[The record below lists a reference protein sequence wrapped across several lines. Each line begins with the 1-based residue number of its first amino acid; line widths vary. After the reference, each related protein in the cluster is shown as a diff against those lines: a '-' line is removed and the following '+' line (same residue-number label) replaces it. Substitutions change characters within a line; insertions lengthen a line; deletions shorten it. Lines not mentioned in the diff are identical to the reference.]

1 MIPNQY
7 LEKVYAGFLGMNI
20 GIRLGAPVEPLAWT
34 YERIEAIYGDIRD
47 YVKPYRNF
55 AADDDVNGPVY
66 FLRALDDDAR
76 DRELQADDIGKAWLN
91 YAREGIG
98 MFWWGGEGVS
108 TEHTAY
114 LNLKKGIPAPES
126 GAVATNGEIM
136 AEQIGGQIF
145 IDTWGLVFPKQPK
158 QAADYAEKA
167 ASVSHDRNG
176 IYGARFIAAC
186 IAKAFDAN
194 SVDEIIEAG
203 LKEIPSESTYASVVQ
218 DVMKFHANHPSDFR
232 ACMQRLFDKWGYDKY
247 LGICHIIPNAGV
259 CALSLL
265 YGEGSLSRTVEI
277 ATMCGWDTDCNAGN
291 VGTIIGVFE
300 GLQGL
305 EAHYREP
312 INDGI
317 VLSGISGYLN
327 ILDVPSYAKEIARH
341 GYRLANESLPPE
353 LEDFDPS
360 AIHFDFEIP
369 GSTHNF
375 RLSNDYKFRMRN
387 SSERAYSGQ
396 RSLEVMFDRLVE
408 GESGRLFYKPFY
420 RREDFD
426 DERYKPNF
434 APKCYSGQVVSMNVY
449 LDQWDGA
456 PIQVS
461 SYIRTSF
468 EKKIVEIESHEIG
481 NGIWTEIQF
490 TLPDTKG
497 DLIDEVGL
505 ILSGDGDR
513 SNRSLGRI
521 FVDDFIIDG
530 AGAYSI
536 DLGKQAV
543 EFLSVTPFAHQ
554 HGEWGLNGQVLS
566 VRSEEETASF
576 TGNYYMRDSQISVK
590 VRPVSGQSHMVILHA
605 QGAKRGYYLG
615 FSAENEVGIYR
626 NDFGFEALA
635 SRSFSWNANEEY
647 MLAAK
652 IAGDEITLEVDGK
665 PILAVHDN
673 RFLYGMVGVGSMGA
687 CEAQYSDMKI
697 TFSSTK

>member
-34 YERIEAIYGDIRD
+34 YERIQAIYGDIRG

-66 FLRALDDDAR
+66 FLRALDDDAKN
-76 DRELQADDIGKAWLN
+76 RELQAEDIGKAWLN

-126 GAVATNGEIM
+126 GAVSTNGEIM

-145 IDTWGLVFPKQPK
+145 IDTWGLVFPNQPQK
-158 QAADYAEKA
+158 AADYAEKA

-194 SVDEIIEAG
+194 SVNEIMEAG
-203 LKEIPSESTYASVVQ
+203 LREIPSDSTYAKVVR
-218 DVMKFHANHPSDFR
+218 DVMDFYANHPSDFR
-232 ACMQRLFDKWGYDKY
+232 ACMQHLFTHWGYDKY

-259 CALSLL
+259 CALSMM

-291 VGTIIGVFE
+291 VGTIMGVYEGME
-300 GLQGL
+300 GL
-305 EAHYREP
+305 ECHYRDP

-317 VLSGISGYLN
+317 ILSGISGYLN
-327 ILDVPSYAKEIARH
+327 ILDVPTYAKEIARH
-341 GYRLANESLPPE
+341 GYRLAGETVPKE
-353 LEDFDPS
+353 LEESSGVID
-360 AIHFDFEIP
+360 FDFEIP

-375 RLSNDYKFRMRN
+375 RLSNSYKMRMRN
-387 SSERAYSGQ
+387 SDERSFSGK
-396 RSLEVMFDRLVE
+396 RSLEVMFDRMVK
-408 GESGRLFYKPFY
+408 GDSGRLFYKPFY
-420 RREDFD
+420 RRADFD

-434 APKCYSGQVVSMNVY
+434 APQCYSGQKVSMKVH

-456 PIQVS
+456 PLQIS
-461 SYIRTSF
+461 SYIRTTF
-468 EKKIVEIESHEIG
+468 DKKIIEIESHSIDNQKWMG
-481 NGIWTEIQF
+481 IQF
-490 TLPDTKG
+490 DVPDMKG

-505 ILSGDGDR
+505 IFTGEGDAKHR
-513 SNRSLGRI
+513 ALGRLFI
-521 FVDDFIIDG
+521 DDFRIEG
-530 AGAYSI
+530 SGSYSI
-536 DLGKQAV
+536 DLAKQSV

-554 HGEWGLNGQVLS
+554 HGEWSLEYNELTAW
-566 VRSEEETASF
+566 SEEETASF
-576 TGNYYMRDSQISVK
+576 TGNYFMQDSEISVAIQ
-590 VRPVSGQSHMVILHA
+590 PVSGESHMAILHA

-615 FSAENEVGIYR
+615 FSEKDQVGIYC
-626 NDFGFEALA
+626 NDFGFEKLA
-635 SRSFSWNANEEY
+635 SKSYLWEAGRYYNVSARIQGERLSLEIDGEE
-647 MLAAK
+647 
-652 IAGDEITLEVDGK
+652 
-665 PILAVHDN
+665 ILQVQDD
-673 RFLYGMVGVGSMGA
+673 RFAYGMVGVGSMSA
-687 CEAQYSDMKI
+687 CETKYKDLKI
-697 TFSSTK
+697 TFK

>member
-34 YERIEAIYGDIRD
+34 YERIQKIYGDIRG

-76 DRELQADDIGKAWLN
+76 ERELKADDIGKAWLN

-114 LNLKKGIPAPES
+114 LNLKKGIPAPTS

-145 IDTWGLVFPKQPK
+145 IDTWGLVFPNQCEK
-158 QAADYAEKA
+158 AADYAEKA
-167 ASVSHDRNG
+167 ASVSHDQNG

-194 SVDEIIEAG
+194 SVDQIMEAG
-203 LKEIPSESTYASVVQ
+203 LQQIPADSTYATVIR
-218 DVMKFHANHPSDFR
+218 DVMDFHAKQPADFR
-232 ACMQRLFDKWGYDKY
+232 ACMHHLFAHWGYDKY

-259 CALSLL
+259 CALSML

-291 VGTIIGVFE
+291 VGTIMGVYEGME
-300 GLQGL
+300 GLDS
-305 EAHYREP
+305 HYRDP

-317 VLSGISGYLN
+317 ILSGISGYLN
-327 ILDVPSYAKEIARH
+327 ILDVPSYAKEVARH
-341 GYRLANESLPPE
+341 GYRLAGEPVPNELAGIPGE
-353 LEDFDPS
+353 LD
-360 AIHFDFEIP
+360 FDFEIP

-375 RLSNDYKFRMRN
+375 RLSNPYKLRMRN
-387 SSERAYSGQ
+387 SSERSFSGE
-396 RSLEVMFDRLVE
+396 RSLEVMFDRMVE
-408 GESGRLFYKPFY
+408 GDSGRLYFKPFY
-420 RREDFD
+420 RRADFD

-434 APKCYSGQVVSMNVY
+434 SPQCYSGQRVSMNVY

-456 PIQVS
+456 PLQVA
-461 SYIRTSF
+461 SYVRTTF
-468 EKKIVEIESHEIG
+468 DQEIFQVETHAIE
-481 NGIWTEIQF
+481 NQAWTNIQF
-490 TLPDTKG
+490 EVPDTKG

-505 ILSGDGDR
+505 IFTSEGDAKHR
-513 SNRSLGRI
+513 ALGRI
-521 FVDDFIIDG
+521 FIDDFKI
-530 AGAYSI
+530 AGSGRYSI
-536 DLGKQAV
+536 DLAKQAV

-554 HGEWGLNGQVLS
+554 HGEWNLEDNALTVCS
-566 VRSEEETASF
+566 DEETASF
-576 TGNYYMRDSQISVK
+576 TGNYFMKDSEISVT
-590 VRPVSGQSHMVILHA
+590 VQPISGNSHMAILHA

-615 FSAENEVGIYR
+615 FSVENEVGIFR
-626 NDFGFEALA
+626 NDFAFEELA
-635 SRSFSWNANEEY
+635 SAVYEWESGKEY
-647 MLAAK
+647 RIDARIRGNKL
-652 IAGDEITLEVDGK
+652 TLEINGEEVLRASD
-665 PILAVHDN
+665 D
-673 RFLYGMVGVGSMGA
+673 RFAYGMAGVGSMTA
-687 CEAQYSDMKI
+687 CETRYKDFKI
-697 TFSSTK
+697 AFE

>member
-7 LEKVYAGFLGMNI
+7 VEKVYAGFLGMNI

-34 YERIEAIYGDIRD
+34 YERIEAVYGDLRG

-66 FLRALDDDAR
+66 FLRALDDDAKN
-76 DRELQADDIGKAWLN
+76 RELQADDIGKAWLN

-114 LNLKKGIPAPES
+114 LNLKNGISAPES
-126 GAVATNGEIM
+126 GAISTNGEIM

-145 IDTWGLVFPKQPK
+145 IDTWGLVFPNQPK
-158 QAADYAEKA
+158 KAADYAEKA

-186 IAKAFDAN
+186 IAKAFDAK
-194 SVDEIIEAG
+194 SVEEIMKAG
-203 LKEIPSESTYASVVQ
+203 LNEVPADSTYAAVIR
-218 DVMKFHANHPSDFR
+218 DVMDFHAKKPTDFR
-232 ACMQRLFDKWGYDKY
+232 ACMQHLFAHWGYDKY

-259 CALSLL
+259 CALAMM
-265 YGEGSLSRTVEI
+265 YGQGSLSRTVEI

-291 VGTIIGVFE
+291 VGTIMGVYE
-300 GLQGL
+300 GMKGL
-305 EAHYREP
+305 ESHYREP

-341 GYRLANESLPPE
+341 GYRLAGEAIPKE
-353 LEDFDPS
+353 LEEQS
-360 AIHFDFEIP
+360 GVINFDFEIP

-375 RLSNDYKFRMRN
+375 RISNPYKLRMRN
-387 SSERAYSGQ
+387 STEQACSGE
-396 RSLEVMFDRLVE
+396 RSLEVMFDRMVK
-408 GESGRLFYKPFY
+408 GDSGRLFYKPFY
-420 RREDFD
+420 RRADFD

-434 APKCYSGQVVSMNVY
+434 APKCYSGQRVSMKVF

-456 PIQVS
+456 PLQLS
-461 SYIRTSF
+461 SYIRTTF
-468 EKKIVEIESHEIG
+468 DHEIVEIKTHEVM
-481 NGIWTEIQF
+481 NQKWAEIQF
-490 TLPDTKG
+490 DLPDTKG

-505 ILSGDGDR
+505 VFTSDGDTKHR
-513 SNRSLGRI
+513 ALGRL
-521 FVDDFIIDG
+521 FMDDFRIEG
-530 AGAYSI
+530 PGNYSI
-536 DLGKQAV
+536 DLSKQAV

-554 HGEWGLNGQVLS
+554 HGEWSLEENALA

-576 TGNYYMRDSQISVK
+576 TGNYFMRDSEIEVA
-590 VRPVSGQSHMVILHA
+590 VRPISGTSHMAILHA

-615 FSAENEVGIYR
+615 FSDENEVGIFR
-626 NDFGFEALA
+626 NDFEFEKLA
-635 SRSFSWNANEEY
+635 SVAYQWEVGQQYWFDARVQGEELV
-647 MLAAK
+647 LA
-652 IAGDEITLEVDGK
+652 INGDEVLRARD
-665 PILAVHDN
+665 D
-673 RFLYGMVGVGSMGA
+673 RFSYGMVGFGSMDA
-687 CEAQYSDMKI
+687 CETRYQDI
-697 TFSSTK
+697 RICFEV

>member
-1 MIPNQY
+1 MIPEQY

-34 YERIEAIYGDIRD
+34 YDRIEAIYGDIRG

-76 DRELQADDIGKAWLN
+76 DRELKAEDIGKAWLN

-114 LNLKKGIPAPES
+114 LNLKKGIAAPKS
-126 GAVATNGEIM
+126 GAVSTNGEIM

-145 IDTWGLVFPKQPK
+145 IDTWGLVFPAQPK

-176 IYGARFIAAC
+176 VYGARFIAAC

-203 LKEIPSESTYASVVQ
+203 LKEIPSESTYAAVVQ

-300 GLQGL
+300 GLKGL
-305 EAHYREP
+305 EAHYRDP

-327 ILDVPSYAKEIARH
+327 NLDVPSYAKEIALH
-341 GYRLANESLPPE
+341 GYRLANETVPQE
-353 LEDFDPS
+353 LENFDPTGLN
-360 AIHFDFEIP
+360 FDFEIP

-375 RLSNDYKFRMRN
+375 RLSNEYKFRMRN
-387 SSERAYSGQ
+387 SSVKAYSGQ

-408 GESGRLFYKPFY
+408 GESGRLFYKPYY
-420 RREDFD
+420 RRADFD

-461 SYIRTSF
+461 SYIRTSSDQT
-468 EKKIVEIESHEIG
+468 VLEIQSHPLE
-481 NGIWTEIQF
+481 NQNWTNIQF

-497 DLIDEVGL
+497 DMIDEVGL
-505 ILSGDGDR
+505 IFTSDGDR
-513 SNRSLGRI
+513 MNRSLGRV
-521 FVDDFIIDG
+521 FVDDFSIYG
-530 AGAYSI
+530 GGSYSI
-536 DLGKQAV
+536 DIAKQSI

-554 HGEWGLNGQVLS
+554 HGEWTIQNDELS
-566 VRSEEETASF
+566 VKSEEETASF
-576 TGNYYMRDSQISVK
+576 TGNYYMGDSEIAVTIC
-590 VRPVSGQSHMVILHA
+590 PILGASHMAILHA

-615 FSAENEVGIYR
+615 FSGENEVGIFR
-626 NDFGFEALA
+626 NDFTFEPLA
-635 SRSFSWNANEEY
+635 KKTYTWERNRKYQITASIIGS
-647 MLAAK
+647 
-652 IAGDEITLEVDGK
+652 EITLKIDGEI
-665 PILAVHDN
+665 ILKTHDD
-673 RFLYGMVGVGSMGA
+673 RFLYGMVGVGSMGD
-687 CEAQYSDMKI
+687 CETNYSEI
-697 TFSSTK
+697 EISFS